1 MQGRTVNEADER
13 RQSTV
18 AMTVVGRD
26 ELDAYG
32 DNSIL
37 DVLQR
42 LPGISL
48 DGDLPKLRGMGGG
61 TTQILLNG
69 QPAPPGF
76 SLDTLAPSEIERIE
90 IIKGP
95 TAEFGGVAGTINV
108 ILRSAPRLR
117 QREWR
122 SNLGY
127 RALAPQGSTVFSW
140 GDRFGSVGVFLPLNL
155 YKWANASASQVQRLS
170 RLPSGEISQQQLL
183 GRDQWRG
190 GGLNLSPRLD
200 WKLGEEDALQWQA
213 FLQRN
218 ESDNRSEREIRALLG
233 PVPGSVLDRSVS
245 RGTFELARSQLQW
258 VQKQADGT
266 RYELKASGQTSSSRS
281 ASASQGQNASAAP
294 GALRD
299 TLNSQRDATGSV
311 GARWRQPI
319 GQHHT
324 LTLGA
329 DLDDRHRRE
338 LRRQFENTVEQIT
351 GTVGVPFTARSARM
365 TAFVQDE
372 WALSDRWSVM
382 GGLRAEHAR
391 VVASSL
397 TVEQV
402 NRFTQVS
409 PLLHL
414 RHALDDKG
422 RDVLRASL
430 SRSIRVPDLGLLMP
444 RYSLNGTYDKDT
456 PNTPIAAD
464 SAGNARLLPEK
475 SSNVELSWEQR
486 LGNNGVAS
494 VGYFHR
500 RIDGLIRRRITRESV
515 AEASVPRWVSRPAN
529 IGRATSSGLE
539 FEIKGQ
545 GAELLRGVWPAAP
558 RTLQL
563 RASLSLYRSAVE
575 QIDDPDA
582 RLDGQAPW
590 SSTVGFDHAVAKSL
604 FSYGGNLAY
613 TPAFATQQ
621 TDLQRVWRGA
631 SHRVDVYALWRFNRQ
646 VQLRLSVNNLLPADS
661 LSSSRVDNLDGFAA
675 ASETRRQNHA
685 QYTANLVLRF

>member
-1 MQGRTVNEADER
+1 
-13 RQSTV
+13 
-18 AMTVVGRD
+18 
-26 ELDAYG
+26 
-32 DNSIL
+32 
-37 DVLQR
+37 
-42 LPGISL
+42 
-48 DGDLPKLRGMGGG
+48 
-61 TTQILLNG
+61 
-69 QPAPPGF
+69 
-76 SLDTLAPSEIERIE
+76 
-90 IIKGP
+90 
-95 TAEFGGVAGTINV
+95 
-108 ILRSAPRLR
+108 
-117 QREWR
+117 
-122 SNLGY
+122 
-127 RALAPQGSTVFSW
+127 
-140 GDRFGSVGVFLPLNL
+140 
-155 YKWANASASQVQRLS
+155 
-170 RLPSGEISQQQLL
+170 
-183 GRDQWRG
+183 
-190 GGLNLSPRLD
+190 
-200 WKLGEEDALQWQA
+200 
-213 FLQRN
+213 
-218 ESDNRSEREIRALLG
+218 
-233 PVPGSVLDRSVS
+233 
-245 RGTFELARSQLQW
+245 
-258 VQKQADGT
+258 
-266 RYELKASGQTSSSRS
+266 
-281 ASASQGQNASAAP
+281 
-294 GALRD
+294 
-299 TLNSQRDATGSV
+299 
-311 GARWRQPI
+311 
-319 GQHHT
+319 
-324 LTLGA
+324 
-329 DLDDRHRRE
+329 
-338 LRRQFENTVEQIT
+338 
-351 GTVGVPFTARSARM
+351 
-365 TAFVQDE
+365 
-372 WALSDRWSVM
+372 
-382 GGLRAEHAR
+382 
-391 VVASSL
+391 
-397 TVEQV
+397 
-402 NRFTQVS
+402 
-409 PLLHL
+409 
-414 RHALDDKG
+414 
-422 RDVLRASL
+422 
-430 SRSIRVPDLGLLMP
+430 LMP

-675 ASETRRQNHA
+675 ASDTRRQNHA